1 MDPTERAKSI
11 ADFSS
16 GKCRVLLASDMAS
29 RGLDIPSV
37 TLVVNYD
44 IPFAVETYVH
54 RIGRSGRGDR
64 LGNSVTL
71 IMTDEDKHKMT
82 FIVQVHSIPIKILR
96 NIKMESKPAS
106 ESTSCHRSK

>member
-1 MDPTERAKSI
+1 MDPNDRAKSI
-11 ADFSS
+11 SDFSL
-16 GKCRVLLASDMAS
+16 GRCKVLLASDMAS

-64 LGNSVTL
+64 LGNSITL
-71 IMTDEDKHKMT
+71 TITDEDKHKIT
-82 FIVQVHSIPIKILR
+82 YIVQVHGIPIKALKS
-96 NIKMESKPAS
+96 IKMQ
-106 ESTSCHRSK
+106 STPITK